1 MSKPSHASQ
10 GIFMADALPAATILF
25 SGLVD
30 RFAGNWATVK
40 WATENW
46 AARKFGNHFLVGSVK
61 SATVKWATIN
71 WATDS

>member
-1 MSKPSHASQ
+1 
-10 GIFMADALPAATILF
+10 MADALPAATILF

-46 AARKFGNHFLVGSVK
+46 AARKFGNG
-61 SATVKWATIN
+61 TTIF
-71 WATDS
+71 WWGR

>member
-10 GIFMADALPAATILF
+10 GIFMADPLPAATILF

-30 RFAGNWATVK
+30 RFAGNWAT
-40 WATENW
+40 ENW
-46 AARKFGNHFLVGSVK
+46 AARKFGNGKFGNHFLVGSVK